1 MDFTHV
7 YKSLEEYRENN
18 NQLADITKKTTDNKV
33 CLETIENN
41 LANEDH
47 NVASAIKVLREN
59 ITKQKN
65 NYKERVAELLVLE
78 TTIKDYQNTIVE
90 KLKELLELNKMIV
103 TTLDIKDH
111 EMNILNAKCAN
122 ILYNKHDNH
131 DLRSEPPIHGVVFK
145 EDHLGIDIQTNLNVL
160 PNDVFKQYTFL

>member
-65 NYKERVAELLVLE
+65 ASIGKRL
-78 TTIKDYQNTIVE
+78 
-90 KLKELLELNKMIV
+90 
-103 TTLDIKDH
+103 
-111 EMNILNAKCAN
+111 
-122 ILYNKHDNH
+122 
-131 DLRSEPPIHGVVFK
+131 
-145 EDHLGIDIQTNLNVL
+145 
-160 PNDVFKQYTFL
+160 